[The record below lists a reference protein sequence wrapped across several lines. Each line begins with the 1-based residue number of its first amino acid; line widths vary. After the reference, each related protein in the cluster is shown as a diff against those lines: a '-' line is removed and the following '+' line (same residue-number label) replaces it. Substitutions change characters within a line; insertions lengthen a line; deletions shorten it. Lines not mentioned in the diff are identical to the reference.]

1 MKSLKNLD
9 PELFILV
16 VDDDKDF
23 MEAIKHTL
31 CSKGLINVHCCQDS
45 RNVMPM
51 LEKKKYSLILLDLKM
66 SPISG
71 LELLPQIVGKY
82 PGIPIIVL
90 SALTEVETVV
100 NCMKYGAF
108 DYLIKPF
115 ELSRLLKA
123 IRDSMDF
130 INLEG
135 EYNIF
140 REFDFSN
147 EKDASEYSKVLL
159 KIDYLLIT
167 GKAQL
172 FITKAAPI
180 IENKQINKGNVNL
193 FYALGLAYE
202 KIEEFCKAEGF
213 YRKIKDLDPQYPGIQ
228 QKLEEVWNKIKRY
241 ITLGNIERY
250 RKIHE
255 VGRGAMGIVYRA
267 EDLHLERMVALKI
280 LKHEAIT
287 DYSDEKR
294 FISEG
299 RKVAQLQHPNIV
311 TVYDV
316 GHMKNDCFIS
326 MEFIEGLNLSD
337 FIKKNHPIAIEKIL
351 VIARKLFVALENSH
365 QKLVIHR
372 DIKPSNIM
380 ITNKNE
386 FKVVDFGIAALRDQL
401 RREDR
406 YVILG
411 TPAYMSPEQI
421 ENATI
426 DHRTDI
432 YSAGATL
439 FHLVTGVIPFNGS
452 SKWETME
459 KHLSEP
465 VPSIKEYRN
474 DVPEKL
480 MQIIEKCMEKNA
492 GDRYQSA
499 VQVIEEINGISDNSG
514 EAFITGNY
522 MLNTFDDTDV
532 THFSLVENI
541 QTQKICNK
549 PGGAA
554 TSPYEIVELSEREP

>member
-9 PELFILV
+9 PKLFILV

-31 CSKGLINVHCCQDS
+31 RSKGLANVHCCQDS

-71 LELLPQIVGKY
+71 LELLPQIVEKY
-82 PGIPIIVL
+82 PEIPVIVL

-115 ELSRLLKA
+115 ELSRLLRA
-123 IRDSMDF
+123 IRESMDF

-135 EYNIF
+135 EYNILK
-140 REFDFSN
+140 EFDFSD
-147 EKDASEYSKVLL
+147 EKDVSEYSKALL
-159 KIDYLLIT
+159 KIDYLLLT

-172 FITKAAPI
+172 FIAKVAPI
-180 IENKQINKGNVNL
+180 IENKQINRGNASL

-202 KIEEFCKAEGF
+202 KIEDFCKAEGL
-213 YRKIKDLDPQYPGIQ
+213 YRKIKDFDPLYPGIQ
-228 QKLEEVWNKIKRY
+228 QKLEEVWDKIKRY

-280 LKHEAIT
+280 LNREAIT
-287 DYSDEKR
+287 DYSDEKC

-316 GHMKNDCFIS
+316 GHIQNDCFIS

-351 VIARKLFVALENSH
+351 VIARKLFEALDHSH
-365 QKLVIHR
+365 QKRVIHR

-386 FKVVDFGIAALRDQL
+386 FKVVDFGIAVLRDQL
-401 RREDR
+401 RIEDR
-406 YVILG
+406 YLFLG

-421 ENATI
+421 ENKTI
-426 DHRTDI
+426 DHRADI

-465 VPSIKEYRN
+465 VPSMKEHRP
-474 DVPEKL
+474 DIQGKL
-480 MQIIEKCMEKNA
+480 IQIIEKCMEKNA

-499 VQVIEEINGISDNSG
+499 AQVIEEIDEIRDSSG
-514 EAFITGNY
+514 KAFITGNY
-522 MLNTFDDTDV
+522 TPNTFDASDV
-532 THFSLVENI
+532 TNFFLDENI
-541 QTQKICNK
+541 QTPVICSK
-549 PGGAA
+549 PGRRKRV
-554 TSPYEIVELSEREP
+554 T